1 MKKFLFATLAVVVLL
16 LSSCGH
22 KSVDMNVI
30 NSMENV
36 DPTSPE
42 FKDHVDDY
50 IEQFRIIADGVKAE
64 GADKYWENFEK
75 DHSKEDVQKA
85 QTFCIAMSI
94 IGSVASNPG
103 FEENPEITAKDSP
116 VTVDQLIEISSIVK
130 ELDEAK

>member
-85 QTFCIAMSI
+85 QTFCITMSI
-94 IGSVASNPG
+94 IGSVASTPG

-116 VTVDQLIEISSIVK
+116 VTVDQLKEISSIVK

>member
-85 QTFCIAMSI
+85 QTVCIAMSI
-94 IGSVASNPG
+94 IGSVASTPG

-116 VTVDQLIEISSIVK
+116 VTVDQLKEISSIVK